1 MIDLWLALIIM
12 TLIGVLLFI
21 VSCLICSKLK
31 LLGKRIFAA
40 IIVALIVS
48 FSVWLLD
55 SRLILQLLPF
65 QAAIVYGNFLIPL
78 AAILVGI
85 LWKFPKRPIWRRLI
99 FSLPIL
105 LVAYGYNLNQM
116 RAKTPH
122 CGDKW
127 HTGVC
132 LQTRQSSCSAAAAA
146 TLLRSHGIDTNEKE
160 MAQLCL
166 TTEKGT
172 YLHGLYR
179 GLKIKT
185 KNLPI
190 QIQTGSADI
199 DFLRQKDNLPL
210 IISVKLTAQMNVW
223 DPRYARDWGWIVD
236 VDHTVVLFGFAS
248 EHRID
253 IGDPGTGR
261 ELWDL
266 QALEDLWQGQYICF
280 NRTETN

>member
-12 TLIGVLLFI
+12 TLIGILLFI
-21 VSCLICSKLK
+21 ISYLICSNLK
-31 LLGKRIFAA
+31 LRGKRIFAA
-40 IIVALIVS
+40 IIVALIVG

-65 QAAIVYGNFLIPL
+65 QATIVYGNFLIPL

-85 LWKFPKRPIWRRLI
+85 LWNFPKRPIWRRSI

-116 RAKTPH
+116 MAQTPY

-146 TLLRSHGIDTNEKE
+146 TLLRPYGIDTNEKE

-166 TTEKGT
+166 TSEKGT

-199 DFLRQKDNLPL
+199 DFLRKKNDLPL
-210 IISVKLTAQMNVW
+210 IISVKLTEQMSEW
-223 DPRYARDWGWIVD
+223 DPRYARDLGWIVG
-236 VDHTVVLFGFAS
+236 VDHTVVIFGFAS
-248 EHRID
+248 KNRID
-253 IGDPGTGR
+253 IGDPGAGR
-261 ELWDL
+261 EVWDL
-266 QALEDLWQGQYICF
+266 QALQDLWQGQYICLKS
-280 NRTETN
+280 TETN